1 MSSVT
6 TNLPLQY
13 QREILDEV
21 LAEDGFLILSR
32 GLGLRHIICALLKIY
47 SHTNHLVIL
56 LNTPAHEEIII
67 KEQLAEIGVRK
78 PGLRVVNNEMGIKER
93 SELYLSGGI
102 MSITSRILIV
112 DLLTKRIPSY
122 LITGILVN
130 HAERV
135 NETSIEAFI
144 LRVYKEENQAC
155 SPLCEGFIKAFS
167 DSPESFT
174 GFSPLQTTLQ
184 YLQLRKKKNNFNSFL
199 SYHVTIR
206 ECLEERKIEVIEL
219 YQSMSNSMR
228 EIQSAILECIEACVA
243 ELRKT
248 NIAWLDIED
257 LT

>member
-1 MSSVT
+1 MTSVT

-13 QREILDEV
+13 QREILDEL

-32 GLGLRHIICALLKIY
+32 GLGLRRIICALLKIY

-56 LNTPAHEEIII
+56 LNTPANEEIII
-67 KEQLAEIGVRK
+67 KEELAEMGVRK
-78 PGLRVVNNEMGIKER
+78 PGLRVVNNEMGTKER

-102 MSITSRILIV
+102 LSITSRILIV

-144 LRVYKEENQAC
+144 LRVYKEENQ
-155 SPLCEGFIKAFS
+155 EGFIKAFS

-184 YLQLRKKKNNFNSFL
+184 YLQLRKVLLWPRF
-199 SYHVTIR
+199 HMTIR
-206 ECLEERKIEVIEL
+206 ECLEERKVEVIEL
-219 YQSMSNSMR
+219 YQPLSNSMN

-248 NIAWLDIED
+248 NIAWVFY
-257 LT
+257 